1 VRYEG
6 AAENPEAFVARYR
19 DQHVPILARFPGIRR
34 IVLHTPA
41 AWTDPYPVQPDR
53 FALIAQMIFD
63 SQTDLENALRSEA
76 RAAAREDFGKFP
88 PFHGTVY
95 HQAAVSAEVF
105 AQLLPAKMGAKCCAA
120 IPIPTCSARSPSAR

>member
-6 AAENPEAFVARYR
+6 QPENPEAFLARYR
-19 DQHVPILARFPGIRR
+19 DLHVPILARFPGIRQ

-41 AWTDPYPVQPDR
+41 HWQDPYPVNPDR

-63 SQTDLENALRSEA
+63 SQADLENALRSPA
-76 RAAAREDFGKFP
+76 RAAAREDFAKFP
-88 PFHGTVY
+88 PFHGAVY

-105 AQLLPAKMGAKCCAA
+105 SQ
-120 IPIPTCSARSPSAR
+120 